1 MANVPGTN
9 FPVTNP
15 GITPPNFTASG
26 LTPANLGG
34 NFDPSGLN
42 QPNGFNQPPV
52 PNQQNLNQGFNATGS
67 IQPGGVPGQFPGSN
81 VGAPPGV
88 PGVPGVPGAPSGPG
102 GSNQAINLI
111 NQLLTQPRQPP
122 AGIGAN
128 QQPTGGGGL
137 AGVASTYK
145 GTTIKSYGDHTKY
158 QEWEFVFQL
167 NQQGTGIQVQPGTG
181 PNGSGGIPSGAPG
194 APGASGAPGSAGAS
208 GAAPFPGSSSQGI
221 GGGAASPFG
230 TSGIGTSGAGTSG
243 FGTSR

>member
-1 MANVPGTN
+1 
-9 FPVTNP
+9 
-15 GITPPNFTASG
+15 
-26 LTPANLGG
+26 
-34 NFDPSGLN
+34 
-42 QPNGFNQPPV
+42 
-52 PNQQNLNQGFNATGS
+52 
-67 IQPGGVPGQFPGSN
+67 VPGQFPGSN

-88 PGVPGVPGAPSGPG
+88 PGTPGTPGTPGGAG

-122 AGIGAN
+122 AGIGPN
-128 QQPTGGGGL
+128 QQSTSGGGL

-145 GTTIKSYGDHTKY
+145 GTTIKSYGDRTKY

-194 APGASGAPGSAGAS
+194 APGSPGSGGAS
-208 GAAPFPGSSSQGI
+208 GAAPFPGSSSPGI

-230 TSGIGTSGAGTSG
+230 TSGAGTSGIGTSSG